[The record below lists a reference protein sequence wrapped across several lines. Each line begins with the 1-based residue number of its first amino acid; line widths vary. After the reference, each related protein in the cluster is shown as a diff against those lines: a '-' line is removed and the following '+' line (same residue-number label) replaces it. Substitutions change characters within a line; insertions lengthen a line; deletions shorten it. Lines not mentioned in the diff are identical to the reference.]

1 MTDLVDRARAW
12 MEADPDPAAREELQ
26 AVIDSGDEAELSERM
41 DGTLQF
47 GTAGIRGE
55 VAAGSN
61 RMNRA
66 VVIRTTR
73 GLVDYLLDRHDHVP
87 PEEPVVV
94 GFDGRLSSHQFAE
107 DTIGVL
113 AAAGFRVRYFP
124 EVTPTPIVAYAGRTH
139 NAIASIVITASHNP
153 PQDNGYKVFDWNGAQ
168 IIPPVDLRIAEAID
182 RVGPANE
189 VPRIDHVLTQGHLL
203 VEAIEWHTFDEYW
216 ADVAKVRPELDCPR
230 DLAIVYTPMHGVGG
244 RYVEAVMS
252 HAGYTEFH
260 SVPAQAEPDGYFP
273 TVPFPNPEEPGALDL
288 AIELAEQTDADLL
301 LANDPDADRLAVGYP
316 TPHGWQTLT
325 GNEIGCLMAD
335 YLLNYYDGVEQP
347 IVINSIVSTP
357 MLGHIAGAH
366 GAHFEQTLTGFKWI
380 ANAAMDLEAAGRG
393 VFVFGFEEAIGYS
406 VGPVVRDKDG
416 ISAAV
421 VFADMVS
428 CDRSHGISIT
438 ERLDR
443 LAHAHG
449 LWVSTQKSVVRP
461 GLAGRDEIDGAM
473 AKLATSQ
480 PRHLGDVPVMYVTDY
495 RVGADERPRWLPG
508 ASLVAFDMENGARV
522 LVRPS
527 GTEPKLK
534 IYVDLPTDLT
544 LDYASTKQSALEQ
557 AGVLAEELAEW
568 LGF

>member
-1 MTDLVDRARAW
+1 MSDLMQRARAW
-12 MEADPDPAAREELQ
+12 IEADPDPATREELES
-26 AVIDSGDEAELSERM
+26 VIASGDDKELSERM
-41 DGTLQF
+41 NGTLEF

-73 GLVDYLLDRHDHVP
+73 GVVDHLLELHDHVP

-94 GFDGRLSSHQFAE
+94 GFDGRLSSYQFAE

-113 AAAGFRVRYFP
+113 AAAGIKVRYFP
-124 EVTPTPIVAYAGRTH
+124 DVTPTPIVAYAGKQH
-139 NAIASIVITASHNP
+139 DAIASIVITASHNP
-153 PQDNGYKVFDWNGAQ
+153 PQDNGYKVFDANGAQ
-168 IIPPVDLRIAEAID
+168 IIPPVDTLIADAIS

-189 VPRIDHVLTQGHLL
+189 VPRVDHVLTHGHLL
-203 VEAIEWHTFDEYW
+203 VEPVDGHVFDEYW
-216 ADVAKVRPELDCPR
+216 SDVSAVRPQLDCPR

-244 RYVEAVMS
+244 RYVEAVMR

-260 SVPAQAEPDGYFP
+260 SVPSQMEPDGYFP

-288 AIELAEQTDADLL
+288 AIELAEQTEADLL

-316 TPHGWQTLT
+316 TPGGWRTLT
-325 GNEIGCLMAD
+325 GNEIGCLLAD
-335 YLLNYYDGVEQP
+335 YLLNYYDGVETP

-357 MLGHIAGAH
+357 MLGHIAGSH
-366 GAHFEQTLTGFKWI
+366 GARFEQTLTGFKWI
-380 ANAAMDLEAAGRG
+380 ANAALDLEEAGEG

-421 VFADMVS
+421 VFADMVAH
-428 CDRSHGISIT
+428 DRSHGIDIT
-438 ERLDR
+438 ERLTR
-443 LAHAHG
+443 LAQAHG
-449 LWVSTQKSVVRP
+449 LWVSTQKSIVRP

-473 AKLATSQ
+473 DKLALEQ
-480 PRHLGDVPVMYVTDY
+480 PDSLGDVPVARVTDF
-495 RVGADERPRWLPG
+495 RVGAEERPRWLP
-508 ASLVAFDMENGARV
+508 AAALVVFEMESGSRV

-534 IYVDLPTDLT
+534 IYVDLPIDLT
-544 LDYASTKQSALEQ
+544 LDYASTKEKGLER
-557 AGVLAEELAEW
+557 AASLADELADW
-568 LGF
+568 LGI

>member
-1 MTDLVDRARAW
+1 MSELIDRARAW
-12 MEADPDPAAREELQ
+12 IEADPDPAARAELL
-26 AVIDSGDEAELSERM
+26 AVIESGDEAELSERM
-41 DGTLQF
+41 NGTLEF

-55 VAAGSN
+55 VSAGSN

-73 GLVDYLLDRHDHVP
+73 GLVDYLLDQHNHIP

-94 GFDGRLSSHQFAE
+94 GFDARLSSHQLAE

-124 EVTPTPIVAYAGRTH
+124 DVTPTPIVAYAGRRH
-139 NAIASIVITASHNP
+139 DAIASIVVTASHNP
-153 PQDNGYKVFDWNGAQ
+153 PQDNGYKVFDANGAQ
-168 IIPPVDLRIAEAID
+168 IIPPVDVMIAAAID

-189 VPRIDHVLTQGHLL
+189 VPRVDNVMADGHLL
-203 VEAIEWHTFDEYW
+203 AEPIEWHIFDEYW
-216 ADVAKVRPELDCPR
+216 AEVSKVRPNLDCPR

-252 HAGYTEFH
+252 HAGYTEVH
-260 SVPAQAEPDGYFP
+260 SVPAQAEPDGHFP

-288 AIELAEQTDADLL
+288 AIELAEQTEADLL
-301 LANDPDADRLAVGYP
+301 MANDPDADRLAVAYP
-316 TPHGWQTLT
+316 SPQGWHTLS
-325 GNEIGCLMAD
+325 GNEIGCLLAD
-335 YLLNYYDGVEQP
+335 YMLFHYDGVEQP

-357 MLGHIAGAH
+357 MLSHIAEVH
-366 GAHFEQTLTGFKWI
+366 GARFDQTLTGFKWI
-380 ANAAMDLEAAGRG
+380 ANAALDLEAAGEGR
-393 VFVFGFEEAIGYS
+393 FVFGFEEAIGYS

-421 VFADMVS
+421 VFADMVAY
-428 CDRSHGISIT
+428 DRAHGIDVT
-438 ERLDR
+438 ERLTR
-443 LAHAHG
+443 LAQAHG
-449 LWVSTQKSVVRP
+449 LWVSTQKSIVRP

-473 AKLATSQ
+473 AKLAETQ
-480 PRHLGDVPVMYVTDY
+480 PRHLGDIPVVQTVDF
-495 RVGADERPRWLPG
+495 RIGADERPRWLPA
-508 ASLVAFDMENGARV
+508 ASLVQFDLENSARV

-534 IYVDLPTDLT
+534 IYVDLPVDLATD
-544 LDYASTKQSALEQ
+544 YRGTKEAALVE
-557 AGVLAEELAEW
+557 ATALGEALATW

>member
-1 MTDLVDRARAW
+1 MSDLVERARAW
-12 MEADPDPAAREELQ
+12 IAADPDPATREELQ
-26 AVIDSGDEAELSERM
+26 AVIDAGDDAELSERM
-41 DGTLQF
+41 NGTLQF

-73 GLVDYLLDRHDHVP
+73 GLVDYLLDQHGEVP

-94 GFDGRLSSHQFAE
+94 GFDARLSSHQFAE

-124 EVTPTPIVAYAGRTH
+124 EVTPTPIVAYAGKAH
-139 NAIASIVITASHNP
+139 DAVASVVVTASHNP
-153 PQDNGYKVFDWNGAQ
+153 PQDNGYKVFDANGAQ
-168 IIPPVDLRIAEAID
+168 IVPPVDVLIADAID

-189 VPRIDHVLTQGHLL
+189 VPRIDHVLTNGHLL
-203 VEAIEWHTFDEYW
+203 VEPIEGHIFDEYW
-216 ADVAKVRPELDCPR
+216 AEVSQVRPDLECPR

-252 HAGYTEFH
+252 HAGYHEFH

-288 AIELAEQTDADLL
+288 AVELAEQTEADLL
-301 LANDPDADRLAVGYP
+301 LANDPDADRLAVAYP
-316 TPHGWQTLT
+316 TARGWQTLT
-325 GNEIGCLMAD
+325 GNEIGCLLAN
-335 YLLNYYDGVEQP
+335 YLLYHYDAVQQP

-380 ANAAMDLEAAGRG
+380 ANAALDLEADGRG
-393 VFVFGFEEAIGYS
+393 IFVFGFEEAIGYS

-421 VFADMVS
+421 IFADMVAY
-428 CDRSHGISIT
+428 DRAHGIDVT
-438 ERLDR
+438 ERLTR
-443 LAHAHG
+443 LANAHG
-449 LWVSTQKSVVRP
+449 LWVSTQKSIVRP
-461 GLAGRDEIDGAM
+461 GLAGLDEIEQAM
-473 AKLATSQ
+473 AKLAESQ
-480 PRHLGDVPVMYVTDY
+480 PRHLGDVPVVSTTDF
-495 RVGADERPRWLPG
+495 RIGADERPRWLP
-508 ASLVAFDMENGARV
+508 AAALVSFDMENGARV

-534 IYVDLPTDLT
+534 IYVDLPIVLT
-544 LDYASTKQSALEQ
+544 LDYASTKASGLEQ
-557 AGVLAEELAEW
+557 AGLLADEMADW